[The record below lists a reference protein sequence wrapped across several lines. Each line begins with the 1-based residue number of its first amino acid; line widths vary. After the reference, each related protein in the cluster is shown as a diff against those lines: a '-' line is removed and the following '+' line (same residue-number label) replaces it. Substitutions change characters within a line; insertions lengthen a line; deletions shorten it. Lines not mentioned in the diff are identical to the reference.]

1 MLDSQVLAFV
11 GVVTLLTITPGADT
25 MLVMRSVLARGQ
37 GAGLITM
44 LGICTGLFVHATLS
58 ALGLSLILV
67 RSATAFK
74 VVQLAGAGYLV
85 FLGLQAIMQARR
97 RHQRTISSRQAQQH
111 PVVAKNRRR
120 SFFEGLLTNT
130 LNPKVA
136 IFYLAFLPQF
146 IGPTDPVLA
155 KSMLLAGIH
164 FVLGIIWLST
174 VVFLVGRVVQLFSQ
188 STFQSRLEQVTGAVL
203 IALGVRL
210 VLERR

>member
-97 RHQRTISSRQAQQH
+97 DQRTTSSRQAQQH
-111 PVVAKNRRR
+111 PVVAENRRR
-120 SFFEGLLTNT
+120 SFFEGLLTNI
-130 LNPKVA
+130 LNPKVE
-136 IFYLAFLPQF
+136 IFNLAFLPQF

-155 KSMLLAGIH
+155 KSILLAGIH

-203 IALGVRL
+203 IAVVVRL